1 MQEQKL
7 NTSGKPAYWPIV
19 LVIIIL
25 IAGLIWFLT
34 AGKKDDISSGK
45 SSEQAL
51 VIPKVETKTL
61 DNTQEGNVD
70 FTEQSPLNEQKDW
83 QFEGEGRVLPEI
95 DDSDAEFVQDLLTV
109 SPQLKQWLFKKEQI
123 RKAIFSI
130 NDMAQGL
137 RPPVKRLRE
146 ISFTEPF
153 SVDDEEG
160 KMYISAQAYHRYD
173 QLAQAINSID
183 EQGLVAL
190 YKKYL
195 PLFQTVFSEFSYPAY
210 YQVLDSIKAATGKI
224 IQAPVITGK
233 IEVIRP
239 TVRYKFADS
248 RLEKLSAL
256 DKQMLRMGPDN
267 TLLIQNKLRGLIEA
281 LIAAE
286 QE

>member
-1 MQEQKL
+1 MQEQNL
-7 NTSGKPAYWPIV
+7 NTSEKPTYWPIV
-19 LVIIIL
+19 LVIIML

-34 AGKKDDISSGK
+34 AGKEDISSGK

-51 VIPKVETKTL
+51 VIPMVETKTL

-70 FTEQSPLNEQKDW
+70 FSEQSPLNEQKGG
-83 QFEGEGRVLPEI
+83 QFEGEGRALPEL

-123 RKAIFSI
+123 RKTIFSI

-153 SVDDEEG
+153 SVDEEEER
-160 KMYISAQAYHRYD
+160 KYISAQAYHRYD
-173 QLAQAINSID
+173 RLAQAINSID
-183 EQGLVAL
+183 EQVLVAL

-195 PLFQTVFSEFSYPAY
+195 PLFQTVFAEFSYPAY

-239 TVRYKFADS
+239 TVRYKFADPK
-248 RLEKLSAL
+248 LEKLSAL

>member
-1 MQEQKL
+1 MQEQNL
-7 NTSGKPAYWPIV
+7 NTSGKSTYWPIV

-25 IAGLIWFLT
+25 IAGLIWFFT

-45 SSEQAL
+45 SSAQAL

-61 DNTQEGNVD
+61 DNAQEGNVD

-83 QFEGEGRVLPEI
+83 QFEGEGRALPEL
-95 DDSDAEFVQDLLTV
+95 DASDAEFVQDLLTV

-153 SVDDEEG
+153 SVDEEEG
-160 KMYISAQAYHRYD
+160 RKYISALAYHRYD
-173 QLAQAINSID
+173 RLAQAINSID

-195 PLFQTVFSEFSYPAY
+195 PLFQTVFAEFSYPAY

-239 TVRYKFADS
+239 TVRYKFADPK
-248 RLEKLSAL
+248 LEKLSAL

-267 TLLIQNKLRGLIEA
+267 TQLIQNKLRGLIEA